1 MAHHPP
7 SDATSERVDGM
18 AAEDYFAAPGIS
30 STDLKQWASKTPRD
44 WRYWKDHPVEETEA
58 MKLGSAIHCAV
69 LEADQYDKR
78 FTCYGGRRSGAA
90 YDEFC
95 AENPNRTILSKSSQ
109 EVVDAA
115 TDYLYSKDRLH
126 KVIQGGESEV
136 SYFHRHLD
144 GRVRKAR
151 ADWIGT
157 LNDSPIIIDLK
168 TTYSL
173 EDRHLSKTVANMR
186 YALQGAYYLD
196 VASACE
202 PREVNA
208 FAILWVRTT
217 MPVDFRLCVLHPDA
231 IEYGRKQYTAAW
243 EELTGCLDRNEF
255 PGYSIEPFFLELPKW
270 AMTDD

>member
-1 MAHHPP
+1 M
-7 SDATSERVDGM
+7 
-18 AAEDYFAAPGIS
+18 I
-30 STDLKQWASKTPRD
+30 TPKMR
-44 WRYWKDHPVEETEA
+44 EF
-58 MKLGSAIHCAV
+58 
-69 LEADQYDKR
+69 LEAGVHFGHQTRRWNPKMKPFIFVARNGIYIIDLQKTINALEMAKR
-78 FTCYGGRRSGAA
+78 KVR
-90 YDEFC
+90 E
-95 AENPNRTILSKSSQ
+95 
-109 EVVDAA
+109 
-115 TDYLYSKDRLH
+115 
-126 KVIQGGESEV
+126 VIQGGKSEV